1 MNNRITVVKPDSCVV
16 VDGNGQFNIDLTFL
30 ASNIR
35 VVQWYSTYGEVEYSD
50 GTYNLAIDDF
60 SPYMQAYNNWN
71 TAYQANTDRPDTY
84 YLKSN
89 WRESRKY
96 KLNETPDLILY
107 TILTPILGE
116 DFQKFENGIWIV
128 DTDAKRQNTIQQNK
142 NKAKSLIAQ
151 YDWINDTT
159 TTPKLLNKDDFY
171 AYRSALR
178 LLILNPVEN
187 PVWPEIPQEVWDA
200 N

>member
-1 MNNRITVVKPDSCVV
+1 MIGYRYD
-16 VDGNGQFNIDLTFL
+16 
-30 ASNIR
+30 
-35 VVQWYSTYGEVEYSD
+35 SD
-50 GTYNLAIDDF
+50 GYLIGETRVDENPF
-60 SPYMQAYNNWN
+60 SPGEYFVPPNTTTTEPPSPGANQIPKYSISLGTWSLAPNFSGVPYYKKSDKSVKFFEVGEAFDEDYTSVAPPSPDYSYIVWN
-71 TAYQANTDRPDTY
+71 EMSGAWVEDAN
-84 YLKSN
+84 LK
-89 WRESRKY
+89 K
-96 KLNETPDLILY
+96 
-107 TILTPILGE
+107 
-116 DFQKFENGIWIV
+116 DFK
-128 DTDAKRQNTIQQNK
+128 IQQNK

-187 PVWPEIPQEVWDA
+187 PVWPEVPQEVWDA